1 MQKKQRKTFFQSNSA
16 MKPLVSGN
24 HVFLIE
30 CHIKSLGRHSQACPA
45 FCHKAIVN
53 DRLVAKATGIHHCK
67 HHAWWQLRRRLCCVQ
82 YAGDKGLLE
91 ESVQALILKVSEDIA
106 AGVDAE
112 ILTEWSLILRSV
124 PTTVELHQSGAEK
137 LYWRALNIREEI
149 GTQADTMCRTTV
161 QRLFEVIEFKQRI
174 EQDRVAKKV
183 KGVTMNASAI
193 FEEWNKNVKF
203 SSGATG
209 DKAWKLAYV
218 EAVVLVWTR
227 IMSIP
232 AVMELVLQAEDR
244 LQHDSVWSSIYV
256 LEAVAKK
263 LGASAPTNP
272 QRTRWIVGAIQ
283 YFFEVGTMPKT
294 AFSTRNMSGKGLA
307 QSKGTVDLT
316 LLKYGVLELARSKWL
331 EGSGLTAE
339 QKELISSSLEDF
351 GAYQKH
357 FHPGDAVPDLSWQA
371 ALPSAGR
378 EYLEWV
384 EKMCYGQEHDA
395 GLKNMVLAGAQAAD
409 LPDRED
415 FKEMW
420 QKVQKEFK
428 ALNLRLQGLEDEADE
443 EGTQAGASKTA
454 SGTDGEDLILM
465 HMHHELDV
473 VQTTPELKEAIK
485 EEEDMHARYNALSL
499 EEKQVVK
506 QAELDA
512 RKYVSKLV
520 RLVVEPERRKI
531 LDDAIKSF
539 LTVTEQDAGQAGLV
553 VFDCLILMPFFF
565 ELYTVTLD
573 CYFIVPIDHL
583 KVLVA
588 FDQKVA
594 GESITAPHLRL
605 PTFKGD
611 RLRAQQPEVALVLLH
626 CLAWQQGDDDV
637 LEASSSHCGICQH
650 LLFDFAET
658 TLVDRHSR
666 CDGCDKIN
674 PHQIQ
679 SANILLE
686 DARFA
691 ITAFCAAGTRLFQML
706 CNIRL
711 QLTPANVALWQR
723 ILGLQV
729 VEQRVR
735 QDRLFRLHQL
745 LQMLCVDTG

>member
-1 MQKKQRKTFFQSNSA
+1 MPPLTLAGVNAEHLKKLVQAKEAILTHPLFHNLQTQDPLPKGHIGGCQLEPYVAEHLEQARSSGTECSDGKSGIFKKYVCGLNLMWVDFVTSITPGVPVNQSSLSKIKEKMLADPTMARACFQDIIIA
-16 MKPLVSGN
+16 LLPGQTVEK
-24 HVFLIE
+24 
-30 CHIKSLGRHSQACPA
+30 
-45 FCHKAIVN
+45 
-53 DRLVAKATGIHHCK
+53 
-67 HHAWWQLRRRLCCVQ
+67 
-82 YAGDKGLLE
+82 DKGNLRLLSPE

-106 AGVDAE
+106 AGVDSE

-263 LGASAPTNP
+263 LGISAPTNP

-307 QSKGTVDLT
+307 QSKGTVDLM

-351 GAYQKH
+351 GTYQKH

-378 EYLEWV
+378 EYLEWM

-428 ALNLRLQGLEDEADE
+428 ALNLRLQGLEDEGEE

-531 LDDAIKSF
+531 LDDAIKGF

-611 RLRAQQPEVALVLLH
+611 RLKSFVASVLDAAESPAQLPPSMVFAVMDAGCFGNKTVIHNCFVA
-626 CLAWQQGDDDV
+626 
-637 LEASSSHCGICQH
+637 ES
-650 LLFDFAET
+650 
-658 TLVDRHSR
+658 
-666 CDGCDKIN
+666 
-674 PHQIQ
+674 
-679 SANILLE
+679 
-686 DARFA
+686 
-691 ITAFCAAGTRLFQML
+691 GTRLTVSSKAL
-706 CNIRL
+706 Y
-711 QLTPANVALWQR
+711 VAFNQEDMVARYQR
-723 ILGLQV
+723 FHG
-729 VEQRVR
+729 RV
-735 QDRLFRLHQL
+735 
-745 LQMLCVDTG
+745 